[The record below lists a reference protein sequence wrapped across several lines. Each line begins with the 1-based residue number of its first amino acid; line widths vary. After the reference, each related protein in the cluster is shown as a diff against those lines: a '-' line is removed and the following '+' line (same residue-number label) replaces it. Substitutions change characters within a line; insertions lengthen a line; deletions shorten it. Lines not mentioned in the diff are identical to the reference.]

1 MLRTALALALV
12 LAACAQD
19 TAATREVVVFA
30 ATSLREPLLAL
41 APSFE
46 REHGA
51 KVVFVF
57 GSSGDLAK
65 QIVAADRADA
75 FLSADEIEMDRVEQA
90 GRIDPTSR
98 RARYGNLLVVIEP
111 REGNPSAFPPPFE
124 PAQLAGERVT
134 RLSLANV
141 ATVPA
146 GRYAKS
152 WLESQNVWDR
162 VADRVVPAVDAR
174 AALAAVE
181 SGGCQAGI
189 VYKTDAAR
197 SNRVVIVHLVRAEEG
212 PAIRY
217 PFAVVR
223 DGAAPDMGAAFVQHL
238 EGLDAW
244 LVFQLQGFT
253 DLDLAGD

>member
-1 MLRTALALALV
+1 MSRLRAVLAIVLV
-12 LAACAQD
+12 LAGCAD
-19 TAATREVVVFA
+19 APEPREVVVFA

-46 REHGA
+46 RANDA

-65 QIVAADRADA
+65 QILAADRADA
-75 FLSADEIEMDRVEQA
+75 FLSADEIEMGRVEQA
-90 GRIDPTSR
+90 GRIDPASR
-98 RARYGNLLVVIEP
+98 FARYGNLLVVIEP

-124 PAQLAGERVT
+124 PAQLAGERIK

-152 WLESQNVWDR
+152 WLEAQHVWDR

-181 SGGCQAGI
+181 SGACQAGI
-189 VYKTDAAR
+189 VYKTDASL
-197 SNRVVIVHLVRAEEG
+197 SNRVVVVHLVPPEQG
-212 PAIRY
+212 PTIEY
-217 PFAVVR
+217 PFAAVR
-223 DGAAPDMGAAFVQHL
+223 DGAAPDLGAAFVQHL
-238 EGLDAW
+238 DNLDAW
-244 LVFQLQGFT
+244 IVFRMQGFT
-253 DLDLAGD
+253 DLSGD